1 MKSSEAAYVNSVRN
15 AESFGIKD
23 KVGYFLGDLGFNS
36 LQVLVNTYL
45 MLFCVNIIGIEAIHF
60 SIIIFICKA
69 LDALNDTFI
78 GRVVD
83 LRPGSKHGKFK
94 PFIWWFAIPYAISTI
109 ILFAN
114 ISATPYWFKI
124 VYCVGIYFIW
134 GVVGTFINVPYG
146 AMVNSMTSNQME
158 RTELSNARSV
168 GSLGANIITTTIAP
182 LILFDAMNNPVAGRF
197 IHLALILSVFTVI
210 CLAVTHK
217 LCRERIVVSI
227 FKENAEEKEKI
238 DYLKVIKTFAK
249 NRPMIAVVVAYIVAK
264 FFLQTTGLTNQYVFM
279 TYFQD
284 TGKLAAIG
292 LGTLVPMVLAMICL
306 KPLVKLFGKK
316 KMITVPFVIAAILY
330 TVLAIFPVSAGAWI
344 IIQLVASF
352 FTGFFSLLVWSL
364 IADAVDYQ
372 AYLSGA
378 RNDGTVYAT
387 ITFLVFFISSL
398 STSLIAVLLDA
409 VGYDASLGSMQAA
422 NVANNIKTMAGIL
435 PTIGCILIFIC
446 FFVIY
451 NMNDEKM
458 KEISAYVNKQ
468 SEKLEESFDK

>member
-1 MKSSEAAYVNSVRN
+1 M
-15 AESFGIKD
+15 
-23 KVGYFLGDLGFNS
+23 
-36 LQVLVNTYL
+36 
-45 MLFCVNIIGIEAIHF
+45 
-60 SIIIFICKA
+60 
-69 LDALNDTFI
+69 
-78 GRVVD
+78 
-83 LRPGSKHGKFK
+83 
-94 PFIWWFAIPYAISTI
+94 
-109 ILFAN
+109 
-114 ISATPYWFKI
+114 
-124 VYCVGIYFIW
+124 
-134 GVVGTFINVPYG
+134 
-146 AMVNSMTSNQME
+146 
-158 RTELSNARSV
+158 
-168 GSLGANIITTTIAP
+168 
-182 LILFDAMNNPVAGRF
+182 
-197 IHLALILSVFTVI
+197 
-210 CLAVTHK
+210 
-217 LCRERIVVSI
+217 
-227 FKENAEEKEKI
+227 
-238 DYLKVIKTFAK
+238 
-249 NRPMIAVVVAYIVAK
+249 
-264 FFLQTTGLTNQYVFM
+264 
-279 TYFQD
+279 
-284 TGKLAAIG
+284 

-330 TVLAIFPVSAGAWI
+330 AVLAIFPVSAGARI

-364 IADAVDYQ
+364 IDDAVDYQ

>member
-15 AESFGIKD
+15 ARSFGIKD

-45 MLFCVNIIGIEAIHF
+45 MLFCVNIIGIEALHF

-134 GVVGTFINVPYG
+134 GVVGIFINVPYG

-197 IHLALILSVFTVI
+197 IHLALILSVFTVV
-210 CLAVTHK
+210 CLAMTHK

-227 FKENAEEKEKI
+227 SKENAEEKEKI

-292 LGTLVPMVLAMICL
+292 LGTLVPMVLYDLL
-306 KPLVKLFGKK
+306 KTLGEALRQEKDDHRPLCYSGNPLCR
-316 KMITVPFVIAAILY
+316 TS
-330 TVLAIFPVSAGAWI
+330 IFRFQRCMDHHSIG
-344 IIQLVASF
+344 
-352 FTGFFSLLVWSL
+352 SLLLYRILQPVGMVLNSRCRLLPSL
-364 IADAVDYQ
+364 FVRE
-372 AYLSGA
+372 

-387 ITFLVFFISSL
+387 ITFLYSSYP
-398 STSLIAVLLDA
+398 A
-409 VGYDASLGSMQAA
+409 
-422 NVANNIKTMAGIL
+422 
-435 PTIGCILIFIC
+435 
-446 FFVIY
+446 
-451 NMNDEKM
+451 
-458 KEISAYVNKQ
+458 
-468 SEKLEESFDK
+468 